1 LSSFIET
8 YNCRLGSVNQHKYP
22 VSRGVDLEKCL
33 ASAELAHQSGAL
45 IDISTRVE
53 FLSEIQAQ
61 IIHHKE
67 ALFELY
73 SSESSLGRQRF
84 DTEFDRTL
92 KQLNCYRDAAVALSI
107 QKNQSIL
114 PDSSIS
120 KKPLPLGPIAVFGAS
135 NFPLAYATLGGDVM
149 GAFAAGCPVI
159 VKGHPLH
166 AGTSLLSASLIIN
179 AREKLNLH
187 PGVFGHV
194 LDAGFDIGQTLVQ
207 DPRIKGCGFTGSFS
221 GGMAIYRLTQNRK
234 DPIPCFAE
242 MGSLNPVIIL
252 PNAKELSIHLNSLV
266 QSVTTDAGQFCTKPG
281 VIFCP
286 NSMLPEALKTL
297 NYAFEIAAPHPM
309 LHPSIQKRYQN
320 SLEVITQHFDGV
332 AYLKTEIEFG
342 ITRGFFKVTTEQFLK
357 TPSLQ
362 QELFGPAA
370 VIATYDTPDELLRG
384 LAPLKGQL
392 TMTLIGENPNT
403 SEFFE
408 WACMNAGRVILNGV
422 PTGVSVVADMHHGGP
437 FPASTDDRFSAV
449 GEASILRFIRY
460 VAVQNSVS
468 T

>member
-1 LSSFIET
+1 MSSFIET
-8 YNCRLGSVNQHKYP
+8 YNCRLGSVNPHKYP
-22 VSRGVDLEKCL
+22 VSRGEDLEKCL

-92 KQLNCYRDAAVALSI
+92 KQLNSYRDAAVALSI
-107 QKNQSIL
+107 QKTQSIL
-114 PDSSIS
+114 PDRTIS

-166 AGTSLLSASLIIN
+166 AGTSLLSATLIIN

-194 LDAGFDIGQTLVQ
+194 LDDGFDIGQTLVQ

-252 PNAKELSIHLNSLV
+252 PNTKKLSSHLNSLV
-266 QSVTTDAGQFCTKPG
+266 QSITTDAGQFCTKPG
-281 VIFCP
+281 IIFCP

-309 LHPSIQKRYQN
+309 LHPSIQERYQS
-320 SLEVITQHFDGV
+320 SLEEITQHFDGMS
-332 AYLKTEIEFG
+332 YLKTEIEFG
-342 ITRGFFKVTTEQFLK
+342 ITRGFFKVTIEQFLK

-370 VIATYDTPDELLRG
+370 VIATYDSPDELLRG
-384 LAPLKGQL
+384 LAPLQGQL

-460 VAVQNSVS
+460 AAVQNSVS

>member
-1 LSSFIET
+1 MSSFIET
-8 YNCRLGSVNQHKYP
+8 YNCRLGSVNPHKYL
-22 VSRGVDLEKCL
+22 VSNGEDLSRCL
-33 ASAELAHQSGAL
+33 VSSELAHHSGAL
-45 IDISTRVE
+45 LDIETRVE

-61 IIHHKE
+61 IINHKE
-67 ALFELY
+67 ALFDVY
-73 SSESSLGRQRF
+73 STESSLGRLRF
-84 DTEFDRTL
+84 NAEFDRTL
-92 KQLNCYRDAAVALSI
+92 KQLNAYLDAAIAISI

-114 PDSSIS
+114 PDRTIS
-120 KKPLPLGPIAVFGAS
+120 KQPMPLGPIAVFGAS

-149 GAFAAGCPVI
+149 GALAAGCPVI

-166 AGTSLLSASLIIN
+166 AGTSLLSAKLIYN

-194 LDAGFDIGQTLVQ
+194 LDDGFEIGQTLVQ

-221 GGMAIYRLTQNRK
+221 GGMAIYRLTQKRK

-242 MGSLNPVIIL
+242 MGSINPVIIL
-252 PNAKELSIHLNSLV
+252 PNAQGLSIHLNSLV
-266 QSVTTDAGQFCTKPG
+266 QSITTDAGQFCTKPG
-281 VIFCP
+281 VMFCP

-297 NYAFEIAAPHPM
+297 GHAFKKAAPHPM
-309 LHPSIQKRYQN
+309 LHPSIQERYHN
-320 SLEVITQHFDGV
+320 RLEEITQNFDGKSF
-332 AYLKTEIEFG
+332 LSTEKEFR
-342 ITRGFFKVTTEQFLK
+342 ITRGFFQVSIEQFLK
-357 TPSLQ
+357 NPSLQ

-370 VIATYDTPDELLRG
+370 VIVAYDTSDELLRG

-392 TMTLIGENPNT
+392 TMTLIGENPET
-403 SEFFE
+403 SVFFK
-408 WACMNAGRVILNGV
+408 WACTNVGRVILNGV

-460 VAVQNSVS
+460 VSVQNFVS